1 MQTEEL
7 AGRKP
12 IFLAGLECLLRLAD
26 HLKLIVAEK
35 LFQGSLDTRQFW
47 RNRLWLCDIFRDD
60 ESTPHRLCAPQS
72 RGRAEDEGETR
83 NPVRRH
89 ATHKQLFGR
98 VIGRQTLQSLCPK
111 NGHAVLFYLKH

>member
-1 MQTEEL
+1 MQTEEF

-35 LFQGSLDTRQFW
+35 LFQGSLDACQFW

-60 ESTPHRLCAPQS
+60 ESTPDRLCAPQS
-72 RGRAEDEGETR
+72 RDRAEDEGRKDGDRKSTR
-83 NPVRRH
+83 LNSSQTVCSYDFFFLK
-89 ATHKQLFGR
+89 HKQHDTANEDR
-98 VIGRQTLQSLCPK
+98 R
-111 NGHAVLFYLKH
+111 YR